1 MPLFEYKCQDCDKV
15 DEFLQKFSDP
25 APELCPSCGAQSA
38 MHKVVSLSSFQLKGG
53 GWYKDLYSSVPEGK
67 SDAESSKPDSG
78 AAKSSD
84 EKPGEAKSKESS
96 TAKPAADGKTTA
108 PKPSN
113 KPTASKKVNQN
124 AA

>member
-25 APELCPSCGAQSA
+25 APETCPSCGAQSA

-67 SDAESSKPDSG
+67 SDAESSNSDTGST
-78 AAKSSD
+78 KSSD
-84 EKPGEAKSKESS
+84 EKPGASKSKESS
-96 TAKPAADGKTTA
+96 TAKPATDAKATA
-108 PKPSN
+108 SDPSK
-113 KPTASKKVNQN
+113 KPTVSKKVNKN